1 MYTPYSD
8 MLSAEAFIKLIAS
21 DYVELSH
28 DKIKLQ
34 RDEYIKAARSWVSA
48 NLRDPAYTHTFN
60 DNF

>member
-1 MYTPYSD
+1 
-8 MLSAEAFIKLIAS
+8 MLSAEAFIKMIAS
-21 DYVELSH
+21 DRVELSH

-48 NLRDPAYTHTFN
+48 NLRDPAYTSTFE